1 MCAINTE
8 GFGLYTST
16 LNYPSFPESLSQ
28 NNNYDALSGKISA
41 PEYRGCKTLHLQKR
55 HSKLLHLNLPTYMH
69 ALELRHERKLYV
81 A

>member
-8 GFGLYTST
+8 GFGLYTFT

-28 NNNYDALSGKISA
+28 NNYNALSGKISA
-41 PEYRGCKTLHLQKR
+41 PEYRGCKILHLQKR
-55 HSKLLHLNLPTYMH
+55 HSKLLHLNLPAYMD
-69 ALELRHERKLYV
+69 ALELHHERKLYV